1 MFIKE
6 NITHILNEYSLGDM
20 FNDMF
25 EVVYSLGNQYQT
37 CFISQISTQSEY
49 LHIEPQVE
57 LLSRKVYLGSVFPV
71 LTGQLRKEHMRDL
84 FGDLV
89 EEVVGLHFSITKGSI
104 TIYFGILEVAYYIA
118 YKTKMGNLSIKQC
131 IELIYNIAISSTRT
145 TTCSKMN
152 YMIWLYYIDLNNI
165 SIDDIIKYIL
175 KEIFSSNIEF
185 RFVQNNFNVDILFDK
200 LYTYLIQN

>member
-6 NITHILNEYSLGDM
+6 KKIVEVNEYSLSDM

-25 EVVYSLGNQYQT
+25 EVIYSLGNQYQT

-57 LLSRKVYLGSVFPV
+57 LLSRKVYLGSAFPV
-71 LTGQLRKEHMRDL
+71 LTGQLRKEYMRGL

-89 EEVVGLHFSITKGSI
+89 EEIVGLHLSITKGNI

-118 YKTKMGNLSIKQC
+118 YLTKTEHLTIKQC
-131 IELIYNIAISSTRT
+131 LELIYCIATLTTRT

-152 YMIWLYYIDLNNI
+152 YMKWIHFINLNNI

-175 KEIFSSNIEF
+175 KEISYSNIEF
-185 RFVQNNFNVDILFDK
+185 RFIKNSFSVDILFNK